1 MGIKTV
7 ADAIYSAANVE
18 NNTPGIWMTAAEMT
32 FCRAEGALAGW
43 SGMGGS
49 VESLYNEAISLS
61 FEQWGASG
69 ASDYIN
75 NSTATPADYSDANNG
90 YGGSHSKM
98 SSITIKWDESASQE
112 EKLERLIVQKWIAL
126 FPDGQEAWCEIRR
139 TGYPK
144 VFPVAQSTSYDIEVP
159 NRIPFDYTEP
169 VNNPANYAKAVALLG
184 GEDNYATP
192 LWWQRK

>member
-1 MGIKTV
+1 
-7 ADAIYSAANVE
+7 
-18 NNTPGIWMTAAEMT
+18 
-32 FCRAEGALAGW
+32 
-43 SGMGGS
+43 
-49 VESLYNEAISLS
+49 
-61 FEQWGASG
+61 
-69 ASDYIN
+69 
-75 NSTATPADYSDANNG
+75 
-90 YGGSHSKM
+90 M

-159 NRIPFDYTEP
+159 NRIPFDYTES
-169 VNNPANYAKAVALLG
+169 VNNPANYAKAVGLLG